1 MKAIKIFTL
10 LLTLALTSSFVYF
23 TGCTSAESTTGKL
36 AFQQKD
42 YQKAE
47 VELKK
52 GVAVDKNDA
61 EAWYMLGY
69 SQVENGHFDDARE
82 SFANAKRLS
91 GEYGDRVTAYWVEK
105 YNQGASSFGVGAKAK
120 DTLSANP
127 SYRQALRYFQAAYNI
142 QPDSTKGV
150 EALGRTYFAL
160 GDKDKALELF
170 QSVIAKTNSKE
181 SAIRVAA
188 ILFDEGNTMLTLK
201 KNDDAAATF
210 QKVLNIPSLP
220 KDDQYYE
227 VSSYNYGL
235 AKVKAAEEMKSKN
248 ENDPNIKQYYL
259 DALSVVE
266 PLSKT
271 NINNKDIKPR
281 VWDLLVVLYGNTGQT
296 DKATDAYKKAEELKK
311 ENK

>member
-1 MKAIKIFTL
+1 MKAIKIFSIL
-10 LLTLALTSSFVYF
+10 LSLTLACGFVYF
-23 TGCTSAESTTGKL
+23 SGCTSAESTTGKL

-47 VELKK
+47 IELKK
-52 GVAVDKNDA
+52 GLVIDKNDA
-61 EAWYMLGY
+61 EGWYMLGY
-69 SQVENGHFDDARE
+69 SQIENGHFDEARE

-105 YNQGASSFGVGAKAK
+105 YNQGASNFGTGAKAK
-120 DTLSANP
+120 DTLTANP
-127 SYRQALRYFQAAYNI
+127 SYRSALRYFQAAYNI
-142 QPDSTKGV
+142 QPDSIKGI

-160 GDKDKALELF
+160 GDKDKALDLF
-170 QSVIAKTNSKE
+170 QTVIAKTNSKE
-181 SAIRVAA
+181 SAIRVAS
-188 ILFDEGNTMLTLK
+188 ILFEEGNTLLTLK

-210 QKVLNIPSLP
+210 QKILNISALP

-235 AKVKAAEEMKSKN
+235 AKVKAAEELKVTSPDDPKIKS
-248 ENDPNIKQYYL
+248 YYM
-259 DALSVVE
+259 DALTVVE
-266 PLSKT
+266 PLSQT

-311 ENK
+311 Q